1 MNRAFATS
9 AAGGFTSYCRR
20 NYFNSL
26 QPQHNIISRFRFTTT
41 TTKRRGLVYC
51 SSNNTNANRHLMPP
65 VDHCH
70 HRQHRYIRSINSK
83 DDIELEERKMIQHK
97 QPKRSNKTDPTAKR
111 PTKKCDPYGLNGQ
124 SLSFDECFNLLSTL
138 DDGWRILD
146 SSLTTIETVED
157 GDTTVLPKVLQRQC
171 YHNSFHEA
179 SKFLSY
185 IAYISTNIN
194 HYPILT
200 MERILVDDLNN
211 IVQTNN
217 TTNCIN
223 NLSNDDNVQV
233 SKKNSSSSSRKVK
246 GWMFQSTISCSTYRP
261 SSSLSSNQRQSKEER
276 ESISSD
282 IHGDKGLTYHDF
294 HLAMSIDVELN
305 KNEIKSLIY

>member
-1 MNRAFATS
+1 MNRAFAITT
-9 AAGGFTSYCRR
+9 AERYYKR
-20 NYFNSL
+20 NFKGC
-26 QPQHNIISRFRFTTT
+26 NIISRFRFTTT
-41 TTKRRGLVYC
+41 TKRGGLVYC
-51 SSNNTNANRHLMPP
+51 ISSIYNSSHATRHHGVIPYNLMPP

-70 HRQHRYIRSINSK
+70 RRQHRYIRSTNSK
-83 DDIELEERKMIQHK
+83 DYIYLLEESKMIQHK
-97 QPKRSNKTDPTAKR
+97 QSRRSNKTDPTAKR

-138 DDGWRILD
+138 DDGWRIID

-157 GDTTVLPKVLQRQC
+157 GDSTTVLPKFLQRQC

-185 IAYISTNIN
+185 IAHISTNIN

-217 TTNCIN
+217 TNKGIN
-223 NLSNDDNVQV
+223 NLSNDDNAHV
-233 SKKNSSSSSRKVK
+233 SKKKSSSSRKVK
-246 GWMFQSTISCSTYRP
+246 GWIFQSTISCSTYRP
-261 SSSLSSNQRQSKEER
+261 SSSSLSPNQRQSV
-276 ESISSD
+276 
-282 IHGDKGLTYHDF
+282 HDKGLTYHDF

-305 KNEIKSLIY
+305 RNELKSLVIY

>member
-1 MNRAFATS
+1 MNRAFAITT
-9 AAGGFTSYCRR
+9 AERYYRR
-20 NYFNSL
+20 NFNSL
-26 QPQHNIISRFRFTTT
+26 QPNNIISRFSFTT
-41 TTKRRGLVYC
+41 TTKRGGLVYC
-51 SSNNTNANRHLMPP
+51 ISSNSSHATRHHGVIPYNLLPP

-70 HRQHRYIRSINSK
+70 RRQHRYIRSTNSK
-83 DDIELEERKMIQHK
+83 DEESKMIQHK
-97 QPKRSNKTDPTAKR
+97 QSRRSNKTDPTAKR

-138 DDGWRILD
+138 DEGWRIID
-146 SSLTTIETVED
+146 SSLTTIETVEA
-157 GDTTVLPKVLQRQC
+157 GDSTTVLPKFLQRQC

-185 IAYISTNIN
+185 IAHISTNIN

-217 TTNCIN
+217 TNTGIN
-223 NLSNDDNVQV
+223 NLSNDDNAQV
-233 SKKNSSSSSRKVK
+233 SKKKSTSSRKVK
-246 GWMFQSTISCSTYRP
+246 GWIFQSTISCSTYRP
-261 SSSLSSNQRQSKEER
+261 SSSSPNQRQSKEER
-276 ESISSD
+276 GTISSD

-294 HLAMSIDVELN
+294 HLAMSIDIELN
-305 KNEIKSLIY
+305 RKELKSLIIY

>member
-1 MNRAFATS
+1 MIRAFAITT
-9 AAGGFTSYCRR
+9 AERCNKR
-20 NYFNSL
+20 NFNSL
-26 QPQHNIISRFRFTTT
+26 QPNNIISKSRFTTT
-41 TTKRRGLVYC
+41 TKRGGLVC
-51 SSNNTNANRHLMPP
+51 IISNSSYATRHHGVIPYNLMPS

-70 HRQHRYIRSINSK
+70 RRQHRYIRSTNSK
-83 DDIELEERKMIQHK
+83 DDKMIQHE
-97 QPKRSNKTDPTAKR
+97 QSRRSNKTDPTAKR

-124 SLSFDECFNLLSTL
+124 SLSFDECFDLLSTL
-138 DDGWRILD
+138 DDGWRIID

-157 GDTTVLPKVLQRQC
+157 GDSTTVLPKFLQRQC